1 MPEQT
6 GNAWNIENRW
16 LQMLWEPVPLIS
28 AKRLRSDER
37 THTSHQDAEGRLL
50 LNLRIHFGLL
60 CVLKISAIDARIF
73 PEVGILAV
81 AIWYGVTCYY
91 DVSGKLSEKSSVC
104 EGATPVRGYSCGS

>member
-37 THTSHQDAEGRLL
+37 AHTR
-50 LNLRIHFGLL
+50 
-60 CVLKISAIDARIF
+60 AIR
-73 PEVGILAV
+73 
-81 AIWYGVTCYY
+81 TQ
-91 DVSGKLSEKSSVC
+91 K
-104 EGATPVRGYSCGS
+104 